1 MLFTICGTILFGGFI
16 YKCRDITNF
25 VLDKYEQIIQIRDLV
40 ATTNNSIFSIY
51 YNTFLLVIYTVHQ
64 MVLQNVQQ
72 TVEKINTKTYK
83 VRYTVENKPYTMF
96 VKVKRGPKKIWH
108 IYDQN
113 NVDITDD
120 ILPYFG
126 PAVDWHGCEYV
137 SPELLGYEKIKFVDR
152 EITKEFHDK
161 QIIDIDLY

>member
-1 MLFTICGTILFGGFI
+1 MLFTIFGTVLIGGLL

-25 VLDKYEQIIQIRDLV
+25 VFEKYNQIIQIRDLV

-64 MVLQNVQQ
+64 MKIQNIQQ
-72 TVEKINTKTYK
+72 SVKRINKKTYK
-83 VRYTVENKPYTMF
+83 VQYTVENKPYTMF
-96 VKVKRGPKKIWH
+96 VKVKRGPKKIWQ

-113 NVDITDD
+113 NVDITND

-126 PAVDWHGCEYV
+126 PNSDWHGCKYI
-137 SPELLGYEKIKFVDR
+137 SPGLLGYEKIKFVDCDL
-152 EITKEFHDK
+152 TKEFQDN